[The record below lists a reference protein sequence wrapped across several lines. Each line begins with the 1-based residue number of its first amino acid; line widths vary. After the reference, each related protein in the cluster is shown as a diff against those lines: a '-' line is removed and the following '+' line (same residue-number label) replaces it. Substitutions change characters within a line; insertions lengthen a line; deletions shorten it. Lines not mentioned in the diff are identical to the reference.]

1 MPLKNVS
8 GVYSSS
14 LHPCPFGL
22 TDKGLGLTHKGP
34 PPSCFNTEDQK
45 VSLASVREKSSCF
58 IPGDSG
64 SDRSSTEQ

>member
-1 MPLKNVS
+1 MPFKIIS

-14 LHPCPFGL
+14 LHPCPS
-22 TDKGLGLTHKGP
+22 GLTHKGSP
-34 PPSCFNTEDQK
+34 HLTLSWKIQK
-45 VSLASVREKSSCF
+45 VSLASGRENSSCF